1 MGDDRRELDRRTF
14 IRLVGITAAGIPV
27 LAACGPS
34 STTTTVGAG
43 ATTTAGGVTTTAT
56 TTAAAGPAKGGE
68 LVIVT
73 GDGVGGTFASSASLG
88 PHAVAHRQFLWGLY
102 GQNNAYE
109 VVPALAE
116 GYERSDDGFVHTF
129 RIREGLTFHD
139 GSPLTAAEVAEN
151 LNMYFDPTHPLRDQA
166 GIYLQVILFFGFPRE
181 GFVFEARAIDDLTVE
196 VRSPE
201 PRPDLRG
208 PMASLYIYNPRVI
221 EGNVDTYGTDPDLLA
236 AVGSGAFQLT
246 SFDPGKSA
254 EFARVEGFF
263 DEAYLDRLRLQL
275 VPDAAARFLAL
286 QSGDAQ
292 AAYALSNPDWNQVVG
307 DTERWRT
314 HIGKLDT
321 SVFLSLNLDLEP
333 AWADERVRKAVA
345 YATNREGYV
354 EAFWG
359 TGLAQPSGI
368 VALAPGSDPRA
379 LPDVPPP
386 PYDPEKAK
394 ELLAEAGYGD
404 GLELT
409 IADPTAF
416 TNVPEL
422 KAMME
427 AMAADLAKVGIDL
440 KINVVD
446 PGSWIPATAENDCSV
461 VPYGNQPGVEAS
473 TASLYFNRSPRQ
485 YQTPTTDR
493 WRQMITEARTSLDA
507 DAAYSTLSQLLTEAT
522 DAMAGVPIA
531 FAGVGIAS
539 APQVRDLG
547 VYLAGIA
554 SHHKAWI
561 EA

>member
-1 MGDDRRELDRRTF
+1 MGADRRVLDRRAF
-14 IRLVGITAAGIPV
+14 MRMMGVTALGAPL
-27 LAACGPS
+27 LAACGSSGDSGQSGVS
-34 STTTTVGAG
+34 STSSAPSTS
-43 ATTTAGGVTTTAT
+43 
-56 TTAAAGPAKGGE
+56 AAASGPVRGGE
-68 LVIVT
+68 LVVVT
-73 GDGVGGTFASSASLG
+73 GDGVGGTFAASASLG

-102 GQNNAYE
+102 GQNNDYE
-109 VVPALAE
+109 IVPALAE
-116 GYERSDDGFVHTF
+116 GYERSDDGLTHTF

-139 GSPLTAAEVAEN
+139 GSPLTAKEVVDN
-151 LNMYFDPTHPLRDQA
+151 LNMYFTPDHPLRDSA

-181 GFVFEARAIDDLTVE
+181 GFIFEAEATDDLTV
-196 VRSPE
+196 VVHSPE

-208 PMASLYIYNPRVI
+208 PMTSLYIYNPRVI
-221 EGNVDTYGTDPDLLA
+221 EGAVETYGTDVDLLG

-246 SFDPGKSA
+246 AFDPGKSV

-275 VPDAAARFLAL
+275 APDAAARFLAL

-292 AAYALSNPDWNQVVG
+292 AAYALANPDWNQVATSP
-307 DTERWRT
+307 DMWRT
-314 HIGKLDT
+314 HVGKLDT
-321 SVFLSLNLDLEP
+321 SVFLSLNVDQEP

-345 YATNREGYV
+345 YATDREGYV
-354 EAFWG
+354 KAFWG
-359 TGLAQPSGI
+359 EGLAEPSGI

-379 LPDVPPP
+379 LPDVAPLPH
-386 PYDPEKAK
+386 DPDKAK
-394 ELLAEAGYGD
+394 ALLDEAGYSD

-409 IADPTAF
+409 IVDPTAF

-427 AMAADLAKVGIDL
+427 AMAADLSEVGIDL
-440 KINVVD
+440 KINIVD

-485 YQTPTTDR
+485 YQTPTTDE
-493 WRQMITEARTSLDA
+493 WRQMITDARTSLDP
-507 DAAYSTLSQLLTEAT
+507 DAAYATLSQLLTEAA
-522 DAMAGVPIA
+522 DAVAGVPIA
-531 FAGVGIAS
+531 SAGVGIAS
-539 APQVRDLG
+539 LPKVHDMG

-561 EA
+561 ES